1 MQVNASQL
9 DLFSPNRVYRMADPQ
24 VRDTV
29 ETPRLSRQCE
39 MILALLKARPVS
51 NRELSG
57 VALKYTSRI
66 SDLRAAGYNIQAR
79 VDRVTGL
86 TMYHLQ

>member
-1 MQVNASQL
+1 M
-9 DLFSPNRVYRMADPQ
+9 DLFTQKPVYRMADPQ

-39 MILALLKARPVS
+39 EILTLLKAGPVS
-51 NRELSG
+51 NRALSG
-57 VALKYTSRI
+57 IALKYTSRI

>member
-1 MQVNASQL
+1 MRPTQGYSA
-9 DLFSPNRVYRMADPQ
+9 FKP
-24 VRDTV
+24 
-29 ETPRLSRQCE
+29 SRT
-39 MILALLKARPVS
+39 ITTAGLLHGGPVS
-51 NRELSG
+51 NRALSA

-66 SDLRAAGYNIQAR
+66 SDLRAAGYDIQAR